1 MANKYFNK
9 QVSPKDYKTGGRVG
23 KMGGGMMMMDRP
35 MMKKG
40 SLLPEQK
47 KIASAAEPKDKITGE
62 DFAALRSNRV
72 TAKK

>member
-40 SLLPEQK
+40 GKVKMK
-47 KIASAAEPKDKITGE
+47 KGCKRTFKRITFIINKTRTKKDSFGC
-62 DFAALRSNRV
+62 R
-72 TAKK
+72 AKR